1 MDNINVKS
9 IILFILCISIV
20 LHVAGYTAVD
30 YSPSNEGFINNFVDL
45 GDGSNVQTI
54 GMSSNMTS
62 TLDDITNPSGGVIES
77 SLMAAINVIKMLKE
91 FLKLLVNVALAPIV
105 LFTGIVGI
113 PFAVALMLG
122 LPILVAYFLAI
133 AYFIRGM
140 N

>member
-9 IILFILCISIV
+9 IILFVLCISIV
-20 LHVAGYTAVD
+20 LHVAGYTAVNYNPTD
-30 YSPSNEGFINNFVDL
+30 AGFINNFVDL

-54 GMSSNMTS
+54 GMSSNMTA

-91 FLKLLVNVALAPIV
+91 FLKLLVNVALAPMI
-105 LFTGIVGI
+105 LFTGIAGI

-133 AYFIRGM
+133 SYFIRGM